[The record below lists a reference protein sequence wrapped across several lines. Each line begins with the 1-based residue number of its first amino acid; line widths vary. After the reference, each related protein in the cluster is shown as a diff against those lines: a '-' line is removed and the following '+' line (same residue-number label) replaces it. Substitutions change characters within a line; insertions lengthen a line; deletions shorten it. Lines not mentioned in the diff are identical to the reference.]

1 MERRDALSALAALS
15 CMGACRRADRDER
28 ASSARLVVKYQP
40 LGDSDTFQRL
50 LAGFEAAHP
59 GVHVVAQAL
68 PSSSDVAHQFFLTAL
83 EGGSRDFDLFF
94 VDTIWVA
101 EFAHAGWL
109 ADLSSYLT
117 PEDVRRD
124 FLDGAA
130 EAVVVEGRTFAVPW
144 YGDVGI
150 LFFRR
155 DLVGEAPK
163 TYADLVGV
171 ADRVR
176 HDVPGV
182 QGFVWQGRQYEG
194 LVCNVYEAIWGHG
207 GTTMQDG
214 RVLLDTDEARAA
226 LAYLRSLLERGTS
239 PRSVASAAE
248 EDARRTFQDG
258 RAALMRNWPYA
269 WAEAQKEGSPVRGRV
284 GIAPLPT
291 LGGEPGR
298 GTLGGFELA
307 VNAHAPPDRRDL
319 AFALAAHLTSPEANL
334 ALALGYGRS
343 PVRRATYADPRL
355 AEGAPLLAK
364 LRPMLELA
372 RPRPTTPYYAMISDT
387 LQGEFSAAV
396 TGIRAP
402 AEALRRAQTLVDHI
416 MGEDRR
422 VTP

>member
-15 CMGACRRADRDER
+15 CWGAACRAGRDEE
-28 ASSARLVVKYQP
+28 ANGSSRLVVKYQP
-40 LGDSDTFQRL
+40 LGESDAFQRL

-59 GVHVVAQAL
+59 GVRVVAQAL

-109 ADLSSYLT
+109 ADLTSYL
-117 PEDVRRD
+117 PPDAVRRD
-124 FLDGAA
+124 FLSGAA
-130 EAVVVEGRTFAVPW
+130 DAVVVGGHTFAVPW

-155 DLVGEAPK
+155 DLVERAPT
-163 TYADLVGV
+163 TYAELVD
-171 ADRVR
+171 AAERVR
-176 HDVPGV
+176 RERPPL
-182 QGFVWQGRQYEG
+182 QGYVWQGRQYEG

-207 GTTMQDG
+207 GATMQDG

-239 PRSVASAAE
+239 PRSVASAGE
-248 EDARRTFQDG
+248 EETRRTFQDG
-258 RAALMRNWPYA
+258 RAVFMRNWPYA

-284 GIAPLPT
+284 GLAPLPT
-291 LGGEPGR
+291 LGGERGR

-307 VNAHAPPDRRDL
+307 VNAHVPPAKRDL
-319 AFALAAHLTSPEANL
+319 AFELAAHLTSPEANL

-343 PVRRATYADPRL
+343 PARRATYDDPRL
-355 AEGAPLLAK
+355 AAGAPLLAK
-364 LRPMLELA
+364 LLPMLELA

-387 LQGEFSAAV
+387 LQGEFSAAI

-402 AEALRRAQTLVDHI
+402 GDALSRAQALVDHI
-416 MGEDRR
+416 TGEDRR
-422 VTP
+422 

>member
-15 CMGACRRADRDER
+15 YWGAGCRHADRDEG
-28 ASSARLVVKYQP
+28 ASGAVRLVVKYQP
-40 LGDSDTFQRL
+40 LGESDAFERL
-50 LAGFEAAHP
+50 LTGFEAAHP
-59 GVHVVAQAL
+59 GVRVVAQAL

-109 ADLSSYLT
+109 ADLSGYLS
-117 PEDVRRD
+117 PDAVRRD
-124 FLDGAA
+124 FLSGAA
-130 EAVVVEGRTFAVPW
+130 DAVVVEGRTFAVPW

-155 DLVGEAPK
+155 DLVERAPR
-163 TYADLVGV
+163 TYAELVEI

-176 HDVPGV
+176 GERPSL
-182 QGFVWQGRQYEG
+182 QGYVWQGRQYEG

-207 GTTMQDG
+207 GGTMEDG
-214 RVLLDTDEARAA
+214 RMLLDTKEARAA
-226 LAYLRSLLERGTS
+226 LAYLRSLLQRGTS
-239 PRSVASAAE
+239 PRSVASAGE
-248 EDARRTFQDG
+248 EEARRVFQDG
-258 RAALMRNWPYA
+258 RAVFMRNWPYA
-269 WAEAQKEGSPVRGRV
+269 WAEAQRQGSPVRGRV

-291 LGGEPGR
+291 LEGDKGR

-307 VNAHAPPDRRDL
+307 VNAHVTPEKRDL
-319 AFALAAHLTSPEANL
+319 AFELAAHLTSPEANL

-343 PVRRATYADPRL
+343 PARRATYDDPRL

-364 LRPMLELA
+364 LLPMLELA

-396 TGIRAP
+396 TGIRTP
-402 AEALRRAQTLVDHI
+402 TDALKRAQTLVDHI
-416 MGEDRR
+416 MGEERR
-422 VTP
+422 